1 MLREVMSSL
10 HCEQCTILRLV
21 IIFKS
26 LLASDQEL
34 SKHKADANAVDKNGL
49 IPLHRATY
57 R

>member
-1 MLREVMSSL
+1 MLREVMY
-10 HCEQCTILRLV
+10 
-21 IIFKS
+21 
-26 LLASDQEL
+26 EL